1 MVAVEPSFEGAGD
14 TPAAVALL
22 AVGGSKPASVTAGYN
37 DASQEIADIDSRLHA
52 LQNFLR
58 SAKSSRP

>member
-1 MVAVEPSFEGAGD
+1 MVAAEPSEASVDDAGP
-14 TPAAVALL
+14 TSAAPT
-22 AVGGSKPASVTAGYN
+22 SKPGSVTTGYDN
-37 DASQEIADIDSRLHA
+37 ASQEIADIDSRLHA